1 MTAGEV
7 KWRHVFGDKGSRR
20 GRGEQKRERD
30 CEGNTVAKLSPYV
43 LLDIRF
49 LSHAI

>member
-20 GRGEQKRERD
+20 GRGEQKRERH
-30 CEGNTVAKLSPYV
+30 CEGNTVATRRRAYNVQEEKTCMGK
-43 LLDIRF
+43 
-49 LSHAI
+49 